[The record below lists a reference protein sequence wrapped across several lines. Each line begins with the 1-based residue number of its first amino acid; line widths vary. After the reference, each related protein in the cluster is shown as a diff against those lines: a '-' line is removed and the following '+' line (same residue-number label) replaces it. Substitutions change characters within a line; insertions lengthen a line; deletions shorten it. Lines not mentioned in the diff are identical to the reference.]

1 MTTVFLVRHGR
12 TGWNKEQIFRGHKD
26 VPLDEV
32 GREEALLVG
41 ERLKEKG
48 IKAVFSSPLSRAK
61 ETAKAVA
68 RSHNVEVQIVEEL
81 IDLHF
86 GEWEGQSLKEVK
98 KQYPDLYDRWQKA
111 PHQVI
116 FPGGEGLDAVRS
128 RAMEAVKE
136 IIQQYP
142 KEAVALV
149 SHRVVLKVL
158 ICALLGLDNSHFW
171 NIAQDTTALN
181 CFLHRNGAWICN
193 FLNDT
198 CHLKGVGEE
207 EGKMDF

>member
-1 MTTVFLVRHGR
+1 MTTLFLVRHGR

-32 GREEALLVG
+32 GREEARLVG
-41 ERLKEKG
+41 ERLMGEK

-61 ETAKAVA
+61 ETAEAIAQFHK
-68 RSHNVEVQIVEEL
+68 VEVQCLEGL

-86 GEWEGQSLKEVK
+86 GEWEGLPLEAVK
-98 KQYPDLYDRWQKA
+98 KRYPDLYGQWQKA
-111 PHQVI
+111 PHKVI

-128 RAMEAVKE
+128 RTMKAVKE
-136 IIQQYP
+136 IIEHNPQ
-142 KEAVALV
+142 EAVVLV
-149 SHRVVLKVL
+149 SHRVILKVL

-171 NIAQDTTALN
+171 NIAQDTTAIN
-181 CFLHRNGAWICN
+181 CFHHRDGTWICN

-198 CHLKGVGEE
+198 CHLKGVGKER
-207 EGKMDF
+207 GKVDF

>member
-1 MTTVFLVRHGR
+1 MTTLFLVRHGR

-41 ERLKEKG
+41 ERLKEEG
-48 IKAVFSSPLSRAK
+48 IKGVYSSPLSRAK
-61 ETAKAVA
+61 ETAEAIA
-68 RSHNVEVQIVEEL
+68 QFHNVEVQCMAGL
-81 IDLHF
+81 TDLNF
-86 GEWEGQSLKEVK
+86 GEWEGQSLEEVK
-98 KQYPDLYDRWQKA
+98 KRYPDLYKQWQGA
-111 PHQVI
+111 PHKVI
-116 FPGGEGLDAVRS
+116 FPGGEGLAAVSS

-136 IIQQYP
+136 IIERYP
-142 KEAVALV
+142 QEAVALV

-171 NIAQDTTALN
+171 NIAQDTTAIN
-181 CFLHRNGAWICN
+181 CFHHRNGTWICN

-198 CHLKGVGEE
+198 CHLKGVGGER
-207 EGKMDF
+207 GKVDF

>member
-1 MTTVFLVRHGR
+1 MATLFLVRHGR

-32 GREEALLVG
+32 GRQEARLVG
-41 ERLKEKG
+41 ERLKGEG

-61 ETAKAVA
+61 ETAEAVA
-68 RSHNVEVQIVEEL
+68 RSYNIEVQIVEGL

-86 GEWEGQSLKEVK
+86 GEWEGMSLEEVK
-98 KQYPDLYDRWQKA
+98 KQYPDLYKQWQGA
-111 PHQVI
+111 PQKVI

-128 RAMEAVKE
+128 RAMKAVKN
-136 IIQQYP
+136 IIERHPQ
-142 KEAVALV
+142 EAVALV

-171 NIAQDTTALN
+171 NIAQDTTAIN
-181 CFLHRNGAWICN
+181 CFHHRDGTWICN

-198 CHLKGVGEE
+198 CHVKGVGEE
-207 EGKMDF
+207 RGKVDF

>member
-12 TGWNKEQIFRGHKD
+12 TGWNKEQVFRGHKD

-32 GREEALLVG
+32 GREEARLVG
-41 ERLKEKG
+41 KRLKGEG
-48 IKAVFSSPLSRAK
+48 IKAVFSSPLSRAR
-61 ETAKAVA
+61 ETAEAVA
-68 RSHNVEVQIVEEL
+68 RSHNVEVQIVEGL

-86 GEWEGQSLKEVK
+86 GEWEGQSLKEVQ
-98 KQYPDLYDRWQKA
+98 KQYPDLYAQWQGA

-116 FPGGEGLDAVRS
+116 FPGGEGLAAVRS
-128 RAMEAVKE
+128 RAIKAVEKIVE
-136 IIQQYP
+136 RHPQ
-142 KEAVALV
+142 EAVALV

-171 NIAQDTTALN
+171 NIAQDTTAIN
-181 CFLHRNGAWICN
+181 CFKHRNGTWIVN

-207 EGKMDF
+207 RGKVDF

>member
-32 GREEALLVG
+32 GREEARLVG
-41 ERLKEKG
+41 ERLKGEG
-48 IKAVFSSPLSRAK
+48 ITAVFSSPLSRAK
-61 ETAKAVA
+61 ETAEAVA
-68 RSHNVEVQIVEEL
+68 RSHNVEVQIVEGL
-81 IDLHF
+81 NDLNF
-86 GEWEGQSLKEVK
+86 GEWEGLSRKEVQ
-98 KQYPDLYDRWQKA
+98 KQYPDLYKQWQGA
-111 PHQVI
+111 PHKVM
-116 FPGGEGLDAVRS
+116 FPGGEGLDSVRS
-128 RAMEAVKE
+128 RAMEAVE
-136 IIQQYP
+136 DIIRQHPQ
-142 KEAVALV
+142 EVVALV

-181 CFLHRNGAWICN
+181 CFDHRDGTWICN

-198 CHLKGVGEE
+198 CHVKGVGEE
-207 EGKMDF
+207 RGKVDF

>member
-1 MTTVFLVRHGR
+1 MTTLFLVRHGR

-41 ERLKEKG
+41 ERLKEEG
-48 IKAVFSSPLSRAK
+48 IKGVYSSPLSRAR
-61 ETAKAVA
+61 ETAEAVA
-68 RSHNVEVQIVEEL
+68 RSHNVEVQIVEGL
-81 IDLHF
+81 NDLNF
-86 GEWEGQSLKEVK
+86 GEWEGLSRQEV
-98 KQYPDLYDRWQKA
+98 QERYPDLYEQWQEA

-116 FPGGEGLDAVRS
+116 FPGGEGLDSVRI
-128 RAMEAVKE
+128 RAMKAVE
-136 IIQQYP
+136 DIIKQHPQ
-142 KEAVALV
+142 EGVALV

-171 NIAQDTTALN
+171 NIAQDTTAIN
-181 CFLHRNGAWICN
+181 CFQHRNGTWIVN

-198 CHLKGVGEE
+198 CHLKEVGEE
-207 EGKMDF
+207 RGKVDF